1 MLGGWNGILIGML
14 LLGIS
19 GGWLQTGTEPKRN
32 EKALEAAY
40 KSDRIQEVEAAVGV
54 ETVTVNAA
62 AAGEGTWTGGIP
74 GSEDGTEQ
82 SWEWEG
88 NTEEPSAEEIQNTM
102 LQEYDFS
109 ELDRILSRNL
119 ENGEIH
125 FGDLVTSL
133 MQGDVDGQ
141 NIDWKDYLY
150 QIFLQELDANRGIM
164 VKLILLA
171 MITAIFTN
179 LSGSVGKG
187 LMGENGFYITYL
199 IMTALLMSSFTLI
212 YQVAEETVVEILNLM
227 EALIPAY
234 MMAVGLS
241 SGAVSSAVLQ
251 EGMVMGITAV
261 SWAVQKIVFP
271 CVQVYVLLGL
281 INNLM
286 EEDRFS
292 KLGELI
298 QTAVGWLM
306 KSVLAFV
313 VGLNAIKSMLA
324 PATDSITTTALQ
336 RGLSAIPGGQ
346 AVTAVSGVVIGSGVL
361 IKNGIGA
368 GGMLVLLVVVSVPV
382 LKMSV
387 FIFSYKFMAA
397 LLQPISDK
405 RMIQG
410 IQCVS
415 EGGQMLITA
424 VLTVLV
430 LFLLSIAIIAVS
442 TNMTYY
448 TG

>member
-1 MLGGWNGILIGML
+1 MLGGCNIVLICMVMVCINGGRINGACIAFMDKAPLRE
-14 LLGIS
+14 
-19 GGWLQTGTEPKRN
+19 WRTEAELPW
-32 EKALEAAY
+32 E
-40 KSDRIQEVEAAVGV
+40 QEE
-54 ETVTVNAA
+54 
-62 AAGEGTWTGGIP
+62 
-74 GSEDGTEQ
+74 S
-82 SWEWEG
+82 
-88 NTEEPSAEEIQNTM
+88 TEEPSAEEVQNTL
-102 LQEYDFS
+102 LQEYDFN

-119 ENGEIH
+119 EEKEFN
-125 FGDLVTSL
+125 FGDLVRSL
-133 MQGDVDGQ
+133 IQGDVDGQ
-141 NIDWKDYLY
+141 GIDWKEYFY
-150 QIFLQELDANRGIM
+150 QIFLRELDANREIM

-179 LSGSVGKG
+179 LSGSMGKG
-187 LMGENGFYITYL
+187 LISENGFYITYL
-199 IMTALLMSSFTLI
+199 IMTALLMSSFALI
-212 YQVAEETVVEILNLM
+212 YQVAEATIVEILDIM

-241 SGAVSSAVLQ
+241 SGATSSVVLQ
-251 EGMVMGITAV
+251 EGMVMGITVV
-261 SWAVQKIVFP
+261 SWGIQKIVLP
-271 CVQVYVLLGL
+271 CAQVYVLLGL

-292 KLGELI
+292 KLGDLI
-298 QTAVGWLM
+298 QSGTGWLM

-324 PATDSITTTALQ
+324 PAADSVTATALQ

-368 GGMLVLLVVVSVPV
+368 GGMLLLLLVVSVPV

-424 VLTVLV
+424 VLTVIV
-430 LFLLSIAIIAVS
+430 LFLLSIAIVAVS
-442 TNMTYY
+442 TNVTYY
-448 TG
+448 AG